1 MRTYLLTFCLIL
13 VTVIGYSAGKDKTKP
28 DNTIPLMGHRF
39 LTFNTLIRV
48 NQIEVSRNKNVGAD
62 ERDLHT
68 PLKVK
73 AFRSAIEAAFPDA
86 KITWAFSWLAL
97 HDTTSNYAKIRE
109 IVVGYHFK
117 YGDEITFIP
126 GAYFANAYNTTEQV
140 NNDLHDGLARVS
152 EIVGN
157 GYRPQSIV
165 AGFLSSKNQ
174 AYLAE
179 KENIHVCQGSIWSQ
193 YSIDN
198 QDGDGSV
205 SYPYYPS
212 TEHFCKSAQ
221 GKADFIDCVNLDG
234 WTVDFL
240 AGRRAGFAEGFN
252 SRMGVGPIETLGKY
266 GTKTGIEEM
275 VHTTAIHFDRGIEL
289 NGFAWVTNC
298 WELSLPYDA
307 SNLTQWLSEIKKRW
321 PDVKFI
327 TQGEFGMIWR
337 NHYKTNSFKYRF
349 EEKGSGI
356 GGSDADKKISWY
368 MNKTF
373 RLALLTDLKS
383 NTEKVIDFTRYDLK
397 AKEPESGSTR
407 NWSIMGD
414 INQKQTRPQDQP
426 IPLSN
431 LSKEGKSLI
440 NTYYPSLIKTVR

>member
-1 MRTYLLTFCLIL
+1 MRTFLLTFCLIL

-28 DNTIPLMGHRF
+28 DNTIPLMSHRF
-39 LTFNTLIRV
+39 LTFNALIRV
-48 NQIEVSRNKNVGAD
+48 NQIEVSRNKNVGED
-62 ERDLHT
+62 ERDLHS

-73 AFRSAIEAAFPDA
+73 AFRSAIEAAFPEA

-321 PDVKFI
+321 PDVKLI

-337 NHYKTNSFKYRF
+337 QHYKTNSFKYRF